1 MNNNILHWS
10 YRDFREFPEDLL
22 EHSENVEEVY
32 LKENFIPSI
41 PEWLFEFTNLR
52 FIHLGGNLLES
63 IPDGICLLANLEFLD
78 VSKNQ
83 IKELPSTFTLM
94 TKLSRFNCSDNKIQE
109 ITKGTYSFVNGSISY
124 KRANVPIL
132 IRYWKNDKPR
142 NIGLQQKSSH

>member
-10 YRDFREFPEDLL
+10 YRDFREFPLDLL
-22 EHSENVEEVY
+22 EHSENVEEIY

-52 FIHLGGNLLES
+52 FIHLGGNLLDT

-83 IKELPSTFTLM
+83 IRELPRTFTLM
-94 TKLSRFNCSDNKIQE
+94 TKLSRFNCSDNKIRE
-109 ITKGTYSFVNGSISY
+109 ISKGIYGFFVLHILEESTKTVYFSF
-124 KRANVPIL
+124 
-132 IRYWKNDKPR
+132 RYWKDGKSR
-142 NIGLQQKSSH
+142 NIGF